1 MVPGTVKRAIAK
13 GNNGT
18 LREASIHIR
27 FSNLNKDGQIGV
39 PTLV

>member
-18 LREASIHIR
+18 LREASIHI
-27 FSNLNKDGQIGV
+27 
-39 PTLV
+39 